1 MEHRVEQSPDEAVEQ
16 SVQQSVQPS
25 PSEGPSVAA
34 RTVDRPSVDAPSSRD
49 DSHGSTADG
58 GLAPL
63 PTGSWRITWGAGAK
77 AAALSLEP
85 GLLPLGSH
93 PENTVLLRDPCVSR
107 FHCRLHLRDDG
118 RLWLRDL
125 GSRNGTFVDG
135 LRVTEAELLPGA
147 ELRVGDT
154 ALRILRDEAH
164 APAISLP
171 GLTSRDPAMAE
182 PIALLR
188 RVAPSRLPVLLRGET
203 GAGKEVAAHAL
214 HASSGRARGPFVP
227 LNCGAIS
234 HELAEAEL
242 FGHERGAFTGA
253 VGQSPGAFG
262 AADGGTLFLDEV
274 GELPLGLQVKLLR
287 ALEAEEVKPVGA
299 ARPVRVD
306 VRIVCATHRDL
317 RQLVAEGRFRE
328 DLYYRLRGAEVLLP
342 PLRARPADLLPLA
355 EEFLEAEAP
364 RARFSP
370 DARAA
375 LQSHA
380 WPGNVRELKLVV
392 RLAALLRDGSV
403 VRASDLRLDCAPP
416 APQRPHG
423 FGSFHGYGAT
433 PGVSEAVFVAQRRSD
448 QPQQAHQPAT
458 TTPPAAPAEPVRGR
472 TLEELETMAIRA
484 AFERHHGVRR
494 AMSKDLGIAKS
505 SLLRKLS
512 KLGLREASGGGERR
526 EA

>member
-1 MEHRVEQSPDEAVEQ
+1 
-16 SVQQSVQPS
+16 VQ
-25 PSEGPSVAA
+25 
-34 RTVDRPSVDAPSSRD
+34 VDPQAT
-49 DSHGSTADG
+49 TADG
-58 GLAPL
+58 GSAPQ
-63 PTGSWRITWGAGAK
+63 GAGVWRVTWGEANKTAG
-77 AAALSLEP
+77 ALSLEP
-85 GLLPLGSH
+85 GLWPVGSH

-135 LRVTEAELLPGA
+135 LRVAEAELSPGA
-147 ELRVGDT
+147 VLRVGDT
-154 ALRILRDEAH
+154 SLRILRDDAELCALE
-164 APAISLP
+164 LP
-171 GLTSRDPAMAE
+171 GLCSRDPAMAQ

-203 GAGKEVAAHAL
+203 GSGKEVAAHAL
-214 HASSGRARGPFVP
+214 HLSSGRARGPFVP
-227 LNCGAIS
+227 LNCGAIA

-253 VGQSPGAFG
+253 IGQSPGAFG

-274 GELPLGLQVKLLR
+274 GELPPGLQVKLLR
-287 ALEAEEVKPVGA
+287 ALESDEIKPVGA

-355 EEFLEAEAP
+355 QEFLAAEAP
-364 RARFSP
+364 CARFSP

-375 LQSHA
+375 LKSHPF
-380 WPGNVRELKLVV
+380 PGNIRELKLVV
-392 RLAALLRDGSV
+392 RLSALLRDGNV
-403 VRASDLRLDCAPP
+403 VRANDLRLDCAP
-416 APQRPHG
+416 QRSRPYE
-423 FGSFHGYGAT
+423 SLPGYTRT
-433 PGVSEAVFVAQRRSD
+433 PVASEAVHVA
-448 QPQQAHQPAT
+448 PLPPPAT
-458 TTPPAAPAEPVRGR
+458 ELPGGEKVSLRGR
-472 TLEELETMAIRA
+472 TLEELEQLAIRA
-484 AFERHHGVRR
+484 AFERHGGVRR
-494 AMSKDLGIAKS
+494 AMSKELGIAKS

-512 KLGLREASGGGERR
+512 ALGLRNAEQQGET
-526 EA
+526 

>member
-1 MEHRVEQSPDEAVEQ
+1 MRSDVEHPVEQFPALAVE
-16 SVQQSVQPS
+16 PS
-25 PSEGPSVAA
+25 LEQLQGEGRGAGRA
-34 RTVDRPSVDAPSSRD
+34 VDRPWGDRPPARD
-49 DSHGSTADG
+49 DERSQGPTADG
-58 GLAPL
+58 GPAPQQAL
-63 PTGSWRITWGAGAK
+63 QAGRWRITWGAGRE
-77 AAALSLEP
+77 AASLTLEP
-85 GLLPLGSH
+85 GLLPVGSH

-154 ALRILRDEAH
+154 ALRLRRDEAE
-164 APAISLP
+164 PAALCLP
-171 GLTSRDPAMAE
+171 GLTSRDPAMAQ
-182 PIALLR
+182 PLALLR

-214 HASSGRARGPFVP
+214 HACSGRARGPFVP

-253 VGQSPGAFG
+253 VGASPGAFG

-274 GELPLGLQVKLLR
+274 GELPPGLQVKLLR
-287 ALEAEEVKPVGA
+287 ALESEEVKPVGA

-317 RQLVAEGRFRE
+317 RALVAEGRFRE

-375 LQSHA
+375 LKGHS

-403 VRASDLRLDCAPP
+403 VRGSDLRLDTAPP
-416 APQRPHG
+416 FPQRPHG
-423 FGSFHGYGAT
+423 FESLHGYGT
-433 PGVSEAVFVAQRRSD
+433 GVSEQAFVPERA
-448 QPQQAHQPAT
+448 QPQR
-458 TTPPAAPAEPVRGR
+458 APAPAQTAPADQLRGR

-484 AFERHHGVRR
+484 AFERHGGVRR

-512 KLGLREASGGGERR
+512 KLGLREATSRAEP
-526 EA
+526 